1 MEEKHKNV
9 QSLTSTKD
17 TKDNSKSFFTAKY
30 TNISK
35 GMAILIML
43 MHHVGLDPTL
53 SALSNSEFFH
63 QLFSQGKVCI
73 AIYLI
78 LSGYGLYIS
87 SDRKNVKGIKDSTI
101 FTIKHLTKLMLN
113 FWLIFILFVAYGT
126 ISGRRPLA
134 IYGSSIRKNMFID
147 FLGMADFFQS
157 PTYNV
162 TWWFMSLIIILYVA
176 FPIMKWI
183 LKKSPILFT
192 IIMFWIMLF
201 RPIPM
206 KTYGLMLNA
215 YIAPFGFGMLF
226 AKYKLFDKIRELNKS
241 KVEEI
246 ILTIIFL
253 IISIALRW
261 KYGALLYDS
270 VLAFAIILFC
280 NNILAPI
287 KVVNYVLEL
296 LGKNSANMFM
306 LHTFIYMYF
315 FSGFMIKLRYLP
327 IMYIVIVVVSL
338 AISMIIEFSKKTIKN
353 LFSISKNKI
362 LVKGEQC

>member
-1 MEEKHKNV
+1 MKEKLENV
-9 QSLTSTKD
+9 KSLTSKEI
-17 TKDNSKSFFTAKY
+17 KDNTKSFFTAKY
-30 TNISK
+30 TNMCK
-35 GMAILIML
+35 GIAILIML

-63 QLFSQGKVCI
+63 QLFSQGKVCV

-87 SDRKNVKGIKDSTI
+87 SDKKNIKGIKNSFV
-101 FTIKHLTKLMLN
+101 FTGKHLAKLMLN
-113 FWLIFILFVAYGT
+113 FWLIFIIFVSYGT
-126 ISGRRPLA
+126 FSGRRPLI
-134 IYGSSIRKNMFID
+134 IYGSNIQKNMFID

-201 RPIPM
+201 RPIPI

-215 YIAPFGFGMLF
+215 YIAPFGFGMIF

-241 KVEEI
+241 KIEEVL
-246 ILTIIFL
+246 LTIIFL
-253 IISIALRW
+253 IISICLRW

-287 KVVNYVLEL
+287 KVVSYILDI

-327 IMYIVIVVVSL
+327 IMYVALVVISL
-338 AISMIIEFSKKTIKN
+338 FISMIIEFSKKLVKK
-353 LFSISKNKI
+353 LYSISKSQI
-362 LVKGEQC
+362 LIKGEQC